1 MTLDTSVG
9 TVLGGRYR
17 VQNTLGTGGMAV
29 VYKAEDVILSRTVAL
44 KMLHRRYAED
54 TSFRARFEQEA
65 RVMASLDHE
74 NIVGVYDISQD
85 GELPFIVAEYVSGQD
100 VGSMLKSMPGGRLN
114 EQVTLGIVTQL
125 LKALAYAHQRGVIH
139 RDIKPSNIL
148 ITREDIVKV
157 ADFGIARIVE
167 NEEVGEP
174 GEIIG
179 SARYMSPEQLKD
191 EETTPRSDLYS
202 VGILLYHCLTGRP
215 PFSGATQSVARQQIH
230 KEPTPPREL
239 NKAISQHLE
248 AVILKAL
255 AKDPRDRYSS
265 ASAMLD
271 SLRGGV
277 RIKGFI
283 DKAAR
288 RSPEARKALLAFS
301 MLALLLLGGGTAMAS
316 LGYVGL
322 PDSLG
327 QQPVSGEAVQTP
339 VLPVDENPPEVPQT
353 PQAPQAPREP
363 EQSAVLPEEPPPV
376 VMVPVPNVDAYFD
389 FAAEGILASS
399 GFRTE
404 FVYGYREGYAA
415 KGVVW
420 GADPGAGTWMPVGST
435 ITLYATPK
443 DQPQIPPPQPQ
454 VQPPQPQAQPP
465 QPQPQVQP
473 QIRG

>member
-17 VQNTLGTGGMAV
+17 VQNTLGAGGMAV
-29 VYKAEDVILSRTVAL
+29 VYRAEDVVLSRSVAL

-54 TSFRARFEQEA
+54 TSFRVRFEQEA

-74 NIVGVYDISQD
+74 NIVRVYDISQD
-85 GELPFIVAEYVSGQD
+85 GEFPFIVAEYVSGQD
-100 VGSMLKSMPGGRLN
+100 VGSVLKSTPGERLN

-125 LKALAYAHQRGVIH
+125 LRALDYAHQRGIIH

-148 ITREDIVKV
+148 ITRENIVKV
-157 ADFGIARIVE
+157 ADFGIARVVE
-167 NEEVGEP
+167 DEEVGEP

-179 SARYMSPEQLKD
+179 SARYMSPEQLKG

-215 PFSGATQSVARQQIH
+215 PFSGATHSVARQQMH

-239 NKAISQHLE
+239 NKAISPHLE

-265 ASAMLD
+265 ASAMLE
-271 SLRGGV
+271 SLRGGARV
-277 RIKGFI
+277 KDFFV
-283 DKAAR
+283 KAAR

-301 MLALLLLGGGTAMAS
+301 MLALLFLGGGTAVAS

-322 PDSLG
+322 PDQLG
-327 QQPVSGEAVQTP
+327 QQLTSAEAVRTP
-339 VLPVDENPPEVPQT
+339 PPALPVEEESPEVPQT
-353 PQAPQAPREP
+353 LRASREP
-363 EQSAVLPEEPPPV
+363 EQNAALPEEPPPV
-376 VMVPVPNVDAYFD
+376 AFAPVPNVDAYFD
-389 FAAEGILASS
+389 FAAQGILASS
-399 GFRTE
+399 GFQTE

-435 ITLYATPK
+435 IVLYATPR
-443 DQPQIPPPQPQ
+443 DQPQIPPSQPL
-454 VQPPQPQAQPP
+454 
-465 QPQPQVQP
+465 QP
-473 QIRG
+473 QIPAQTRS

>member
-1 MTLDTSVG
+1 LTLDTSVG

-29 VYKAEDVILSRTVAL
+29 VYKAEDILLSRFVAL

-54 TSFRARFEQEA
+54 TPFRVRFEQEA

-74 NIVGVYDISQD
+74 NIVKVYDISQD
-85 GELPFIVAEYVSGQD
+85 GEFPFIVAEYVSGQD
-100 VGSMLKSMPGGRLN
+100 VGSMLKSTPGKWLN

-125 LKALAYAHQRGVIH
+125 LRALAYAHQRRVVH

-148 ITREDIVKV
+148 ITRENIVKV

-167 NEEVGEP
+167 DEEVGKP

-179 SARYMSPEQLKD
+179 SARYMSPEQLKG

-215 PFSGATQSVARQQIH
+215 PFSGATHSVARQQIH

-239 NKAISQHLE
+239 NKAISSHLE

-255 AKDPRDRYSS
+255 AKDPGDRYSS
-265 ASAMLD
+265 ASAMLE
-271 SLRGGV
+271 SLRGDAKVKDFFG
-277 RIKGFI
+277 
-283 DKAAR
+283 KAAR

-301 MLALLLLGGGTAMAS
+301 MLALLFLGGGTAVAS
-316 LGYVGL
+316 LGYVDL
-322 PDSLG
+322 PDQLG
-327 QQPVSGEAVQTP
+327 QQPAAGEVTP
-339 VLPVDENPPEVPQT
+339 RTPPALPVEEEPPKVPQT
-353 PQAPQAPREP
+353 LQALQEP
-363 EQSAVLPEEPPPV
+363 EQNTVLPEEPPPV
-376 VMVPVPNVDAYFD
+376 ALAPVPNVDAYFD
-389 FAAEGILASS
+389 FAAQGILASS
-399 GFRTE
+399 GFQTE

-435 ITLYATPK
+435 IVLYATPR
-443 DQPQIPPPQPQ
+443 DQPQVPPSQPLQPQ
-454 VQPPQPQAQPP
+454 VPPQT
-465 QPQPQVQP
+465 
-473 QIRG
+473 RG

>member
-9 TVLGGRYR
+9 MVLGGRYR

-29 VYKAEDVILSRTVAL
+29 VYKAEDVILNRSVAL

-54 TSFRARFEQEA
+54 TLFRARFEQEA

-74 NIVGVYDISQD
+74 NIVRVYDISQD
-85 GELPFIVAEYVSGQD
+85 GELPFIVAEYVRGQD
-100 VGSMLKSMPGGRLN
+100 VGSMLKSMPNGRLN
-114 EQVTLGIVTQL
+114 EQVTLRIATQL
-125 LKALAYAHQRGVIH
+125 LRALAYAHRRGVIH

-148 ITREDIVKV
+148 ITWENVVKV

-167 NEEVGEP
+167 DEEVGQP
-174 GEIIG
+174 GEVIG
-179 SARYMSPEQLKD
+179 SARYMSPEQLKG

-230 KEPTPPREL
+230 KEPLPPREL
-239 NKAISQHLE
+239 NKGVSPRLE
-248 AVILKAL
+248 TVILKAL

-265 ASAMLD
+265 ASAVLE
-271 SLRGGV
+271 SLRGDAE
-277 RIKGFI
+277 IKDFVG
-283 DKAAR
+283 KAAR
-288 RSPEARKALLAFS
+288 RSSEARKLLLAFS
-301 MLALLLLGGGTAMAS
+301 MLALLFLGGGTAVAS

-322 PDSLG
+322 PDPLG
-327 QQPVSGEAVQTP
+327 QQPVSGDAVQTP
-339 VLPVDENPPEVPQT
+339 PSPLPVEEKPPKVTQT
-353 PQAPQAPREP
+353 LQEP
-363 EQSAVLPEEPPPV
+363 EQSTVPLPEDPPPAAL
-376 VMVPVPNVDAYFD
+376 VPVPNVDAYFD

-435 ITLYATPK
+435 ITLYATPR
-443 DQPQIPPPQPQ
+443 DQPQIQPSQPQ
-454 VQPPQPQAQPP
+454 VQPPQPQI

-473 QIRG
+473 QIRS

>member
-1 MTLDTSVG
+1 LTLDTSVG

-17 VQNTLGTGGMAV
+17 VHNTLGTGGMAV
-29 VYKAEDVILSRTVAL
+29 VYKAEDVILNRSVAL
-44 KMLHRRYAED
+44 KMLHRRYADD

-74 NIVGVYDISQD
+74 NIVRVYDISQD
-85 GELPFIVAEYVSGQD
+85 SELPFIVAEYVRGQD
-100 VGSMLKSMPGGRLN
+100 VGSMLKSMPSGRLN
-114 EQVTLGIVTQL
+114 EQVTLRIATQL
-125 LKALAYAHQRGVIH
+125 LRALAYAHQRGVIH

-148 ITREDIVKV
+148 ITWENVVKV

-167 NEEVGEP
+167 EEEVGEP
-174 GEIIG
+174 GEVIG
-179 SARYMSPEQLKD
+179 SARYMSPEQLKG

-230 KEPTPPREL
+230 KDPIPPRQL
-239 NKAISQHLE
+239 TKAISPRLE

-265 ASAMLD
+265 ASAVLE
-271 SLRGGV
+271 SLQSGAE
-277 RIKGFI
+277 IKGFVG
-283 DKAAR
+283 KAAR
-288 RSPEARKALLAFS
+288 RSPEARKVLLAIS
-301 MLALLLLGGGTAMAS
+301 MLALLVLGGGTAVAS

-322 PDSLG
+322 PDPLG
-327 QQPVSGEAVQTP
+327 QQPVSWEAVQTP
-339 VLPVDENPPEVPQT
+339 PPLPVEEKSPKVTQT
-353 PQAPQAPREP
+353 SQEP
-363 EQSAVLPEEPPPV
+363 EQSTVPLPVEPPPV
-376 VMVPVPNVDAYFD
+376 ALVPVPNVDAYFD
-389 FAAEGILASS
+389 FAAEGILESS

-435 ITLYATPK
+435 ITLYATPR
-443 DQPQIPPPQPQ
+443 DQPQIQPSQPQ
-454 VQPPQPQAQPP
+454 VVHSTQPQI

-473 QIRG
+473 QLRG